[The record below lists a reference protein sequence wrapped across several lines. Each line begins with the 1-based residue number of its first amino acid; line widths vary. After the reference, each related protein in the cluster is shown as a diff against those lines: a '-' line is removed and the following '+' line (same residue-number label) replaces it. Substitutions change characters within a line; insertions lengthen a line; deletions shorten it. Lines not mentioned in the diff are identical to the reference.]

1 MAHIRNSR
9 KSAGSTTGTRSTR
22 SPRGTR
28 PGHKARALRRT
39 LRREMPSTVGLL
51 ADAYDFEAMTR
62 YRTFAFD
69 DHTAYLHQV
78 EALLRSF
85 AAQGLHTTVALFD
98 PEEFSEFCTATG
110 IDPDTPDSRSRFTAE
125 IAAAGTR
132 VPYQGQPIDTLV
144 PELINRAVRQATWDY
159 ATLLLADLGECA
171 QCGQDIGRSAFERAS
186 TILTRLIEA
195 AGPGL
200 HHMVCSVQ
208 AEREQLIA
216 VLHAE
221 GRDGEPAA
229 LDETDVA
236 EFVTVLAAGI
246 AQHSPGG
253 LVLRT
258 TAADAPDRVH
268 GWRLHE
274 GALHPLTAGEVFS
287 AYCTD
292 ADTGDPVAPEPGVDY
307 RAGFPFD
314 QPTTD
319 H

>member
-9 KSAGSTTGTRSTR
+9 KSTGPTASTR
-22 SPRGTR
+22 SRTPRGSR
-28 PGHKARALRRT
+28 PGHAPRAMRRT
-39 LRREMPSTVGLL
+39 LRRETPNTVGLL

-69 DHTAYLHQV
+69 DHTAYLRQV
-78 EALLRSF
+78 DGLLRSF

-98 PEEFSEFCTATG
+98 PEEFTEFCTAG
-110 IDPDTPDSRSRFTAE
+110 GLDPDSADSRARFTAE
-125 IAAAGTR
+125 IAAGGAR
-132 VPYQGQPIDTLV
+132 VAYAGQPIDSLV
-144 PELINRAVRQATWDY
+144 PELINKAVRQATWDY

-171 QCGQDIGRSAFERAS
+171 ECGQDIGRSAFERAS

-208 AEREQLIA
+208 AQQEHLIA

-221 GRDGEPAA
+221 GRGDAPAL

-258 TAADAPDRVH
+258 TATDAPDRVH

-274 GALHPLTAGEVFS
+274 GRLLPLTAGEVFS